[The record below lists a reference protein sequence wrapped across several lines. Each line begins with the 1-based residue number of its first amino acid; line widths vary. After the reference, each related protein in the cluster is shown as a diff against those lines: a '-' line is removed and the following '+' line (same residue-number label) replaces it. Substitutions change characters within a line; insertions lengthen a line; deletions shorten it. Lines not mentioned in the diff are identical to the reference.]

1 MHLHYFKSIKTLD
14 ELKTERNK
22 LMKKFHPDV
31 NKNSNDL
38 AKVQEINCEYDFL
51 YSKFEKG
58 ELPKATPP
66 PNNEFLKKQA
76 QSIFYALTNVNGV
89 NATLLCQTLSN
100 VPDNQYKALTAVYF
114 KEHGVD
120 LINHISKQMKNDKA
134 KKIVVLTI
142 KAATGELSLLELYQ
156 YFKIVL

>member
-14 ELKTERNK
+14 ELKTERNR

-31 NKNSNDL
+31 NKNTNDL

-51 YSKFEKG
+51 YPKLEKG
-58 ELPKATPP
+58 ESPKATPP

-100 VPDNQYKALTAVYF
+100 VPDNQYKALAGVYF

-120 LINHISKQMKNDKA
+120 LISHISNKMKNKKA
-134 KKIVVLTI
+134 KIMVVLTI
-142 KAATGELSLLELYQ
+142 RAAIGELSEMELYQ
-156 YFKIVL
+156 YLKNFL